1 MIWTLKLYVR
11 LRKLYSILQGV
22 PWWFLMIDIFL
33 IGKTNTY
40 FFVIRSVISQRT
52 KFFQTPPIAWKNF
65 VELQLISLHSKATV
79 TASSLK
85 ETMQIMK
92 RIVWRDLERRASRES
107 SMLRWWMR
115 KNIMWLRYRIYKIMI
130 LTNQKQSYVLFVTSA
145 TAASVFIVS

>member
-1 MIWTLKLYVR
+1 
-11 LRKLYSILQGV
+11 
-22 PWWFLMIDIFL
+22 MIDIFL

-52 KFFQTPPIAWKNF
+52 KFFQTPPIAWKYF

-107 SMLRWWMR
+107 SMLRW
-115 KNIMWLRYRIYKIMI
+115 
-130 LTNQKQSYVLFVTSA
+130 
-145 TAASVFIVS
+145 